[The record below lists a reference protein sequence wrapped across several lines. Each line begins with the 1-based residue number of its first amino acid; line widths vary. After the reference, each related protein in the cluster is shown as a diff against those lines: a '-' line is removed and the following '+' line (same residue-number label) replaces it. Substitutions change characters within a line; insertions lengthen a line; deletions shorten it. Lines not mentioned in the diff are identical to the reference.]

1 MVTYFL
7 HIITI
12 TTISITIMIIT
23 TISITIMMTTITIM
37 MITILI
43 TMANTGTAVSD
54 WLLLVISRL
63 LQLTVPP
70 LTLKKTRDNDE
81 NDEDENYDDGNE
93 DEDGHDDDDDAYSFP
108 TLE

>member
-12 TTISITIMIIT
+12 TTISI
-23 TISITIMMTTITIM
+23 M

-43 TMANTGTAVSD
+43 TMANAGTAVSD

-81 NDEDENYDDGNE
+81 DDED
-93 DEDGHDDDDDAYSFP
+93 DEDGDAYSFP
-108 TLE
+108 TFE

>member
-12 TTISITIMIIT
+12 TTISI
-23 TISITIMMTTITIM
+23 SIM

-43 TMANTGTAVSD
+43 TMANAGTAVSD

-70 LTLKKTRDNDE
+70 LTLKKNARQ
-81 NDEDENYDDGNE
+81 
-93 DEDGHDDDDDAYSFP
+93 
-108 TLE
+108 

>member
-12 TTISITIMIIT
+12 TTISITIMMIT
-23 TISITIMMTTITIM
+23 IMMITIMMITIMMTTITIM

-43 TMANTGTAVSD
+43 TMANAGTAVSD

-81 NDEDENYDDGNE
+81 DDED
-93 DEDGHDDDDDAYSFP
+93 DEDGDAYSFP

>member
-12 TTISITIMIIT
+12 TIMIITIT
-23 TISITIMMTTITIM
+23 TISISIM

-43 TMANTGTAVSD
+43 TMANAGTAVSD

-70 LTLKKTRDNDE
+70 LTLKKNARQ
-81 NDEDENYDDGNE
+81 
-93 DEDGHDDDDDAYSFP
+93 
-108 TLE
+108 